1 MSKGESGGGFLSKVA
16 RFVRHPTVNWS
27 ELDSRLPGTGSEED
41 RQALKAAIERK
52 RRNDQVRKKEFDQLR
67 LLLQKKQAARQGVA
81 GVDLDSVAV
90 TPANPDDEKAR
101 TIEKIARIEAQMAQ
115 HWLARRGQDGAEPAA
130 RIGSGTTIPGNLEG
144 GVTMPAHLQ
153 ARAARDVAPTLP
165 IDMLVEDSRGNPE
178 TKVPEVIEPP
188 TGDAV
193 FLHQAIEEAAVRF
206 ANRDAAEAEKL
217 LRGLMAQE
225 VNSAAGRSA
234 WLSLLDLYH
243 AQGRFES
250 FEETAAEYAERFA
263 CAVPRWPVPQALTS
277 AGTQEPVR
285 QQPKQRVWVCP
296 LLLDE
301 VAVGDLGRLVESQS
315 GVFWL
320 DWTALV
326 SADVQAAEA
335 LLVLVQRW
343 VQQPLEFRFMGSGV
357 LRRRLKASTP
367 SGRRENETVWWQ
379 LRMVML
385 RLMGRADE
393 FDLASLDF
401 CVTYGVLPPA
411 WQAPTCRFDMVDALP
426 VATDQPETT
435 APVELEAPV
444 LEEPIRPLVTQ
455 LGGLDVLEWPA
466 MNTQIGTGI
475 TLPPDTL
482 MPIEGSEDEPK
493 ALSGVLQ
500 GDIPAVLARLQA
512 ALKQHETGKVFVID
526 CQRLAQ
532 VDFVAAGSLLQW
544 LLAAMGQGVRVEL
557 HSVNRMVA
565 AFFHVVG
572 IDETVAMRLREY

>member
-27 ELDSRLPGTGSEED
+27 ELDSRLPGTGSEEE

-81 GVDLDSVAV
+81 DVDLDSVAV
-90 TPANPDDEKAR
+90 TPGNPDDEKAR

-115 HWLARRGQDGAEPAA
+115 HWLARRGQEGAEPAA
-130 RIGSGTTIPGNLEG
+130 RISSGTTIPGNLEG

-153 ARAARDVAPTLP
+153 ARAARDAAPTLP
-165 IDMLVEDSRGNPE
+165 IDMLAEDSRGNPE
-178 TKVPEVIEPP
+178 TKVPEVMAPP
-188 TGDAV
+188 AGDAV

-206 ANRDAAEAEKL
+206 ANRDAVEAEKL

-225 VNSAAGRSA
+225 VNSAVGRSA

-263 CAVPRWPVPQALTS
+263 CAVPRWPAPQALS
-277 AGTQEPVR
+277 EGAQEPVR
-285 QQPKQRVWVCP
+285 QQPPQRVWVCP
-296 LLLDE
+296 MLLD
-301 VAVGDLGRLVESQS
+301 VAAVGDLGRLVESQS
-315 GVFWL
+315 GVFWF

-335 LLVLVQRW
+335 LLVLVQKW

-379 LRMVML
+379 LRMAML
-385 RLMGRADE
+385 RLMGRSDE

-401 CVTYGVLPPA
+401 CVTYGVLPPV
-411 WQAPTCRFDMVDALP
+411 WQAPVCRFDMVDALP
-426 VATDQPETT
+426 AAVDQ
-435 APVELEAPV
+435 AQALGPVEPEAPM

-466 MNTQIGTGI
+466 MTTQVGTGI

-482 MPIEGSEDEPK
+482 MPMDSGEPEPK

-500 GDIPAVLARLQA
+500 GDIASVLARLQA
-512 ALKQHETGKVFVID
+512 ALGQHEAGKVFVID

-557 HSVNRMVA
+557 HGVNRMVA